1 MLRRQRSSVAE
12 PAVAIVE
19 GVDRLEP
26 EHGPLFAVIGVFDGI
41 HLGHQYLLR
50 RLVEEARTRS
60 ARPAVIT
67 FDSHPDEVLVGAAP
81 PLLLDPEERIRL
93 LEEAG
98 VEVIVVQHFDP
109 ALRATEYDD
118 FLHRITRRTRL
129 AGLLMSRSGPALIA
143 GQSSALLPWAL
154 VTVLVAT
161 AEEWILRGVLFDL
174 LDRHAGTLA
183 AVAVT
188 SAIFA
193 LMHVPLYGWHVVPL
207 DLGVGLW
214 LGGLRLL
221 TGSVAAPAVAHVLA
235 DLATWWL

>member
-1 MLRRQRSSVAE
+1 MSIATT
-12 PAVAIVE
+12 A
-19 GVDRLEP
+19 
-26 EHGPLFAVIGVFDGI
+26 
-41 HLGHQYLLR
+41 
-50 RLVEEARTRS
+50 T
-60 ARPAVIT
+60 
-67 FDSHPDEVLVGAAP
+67 AP
-81 PLLLDPEERIRL
+81 GLSR
-93 LEEAG
+93 
-98 VEVIVVQHFDP
+98 
-109 ALRATEYDD
+109 
-118 FLHRITRRTRL
+118 
-129 AGLLMSRSGPALIA
+129 AGLLALGLGATVLARSWATVSGVGDALVLGLAFGLALGALALAAGLRLAIPPLGALVVGSGGGAALVVLAVLISRSGPALIA

-214 LGGLRLL
+214 LAGLRLL

>member
-1 MLRRQRSSVAE
+1 MTATAPGLSRAGLL
-12 PAVAIVE
+12 AIGLGAMVLARWWATVS
-19 GVDRLEP
+19 GVGDAL
-26 EHGPLFAVIGVFDGI
+26 VIGVAFGLT
-41 HLGHQYLLR
+41 LGALALATGLR
-50 RLVEEARTRS
+50 LAIPPLGALVVGS
-60 ARPAVIT
+60 GGGV
-67 FDSHPDEVLVGAAP
+67 VLVG
-81 PLLLDPEERIRL
+81 
-93 LEEAG
+93 
-98 VEVIVVQHFDP
+98 
-109 ALRATEYDD
+109 
-118 FLHRITRRTRL
+118 L
-129 AGLLMSRSGPALIA
+129 AVLISRSGPALIA

-161 AEEWILRGVLFDL
+161 SEEWILRGVLFDL
-174 LDRHAGTLA
+174 VDRRAGTLA